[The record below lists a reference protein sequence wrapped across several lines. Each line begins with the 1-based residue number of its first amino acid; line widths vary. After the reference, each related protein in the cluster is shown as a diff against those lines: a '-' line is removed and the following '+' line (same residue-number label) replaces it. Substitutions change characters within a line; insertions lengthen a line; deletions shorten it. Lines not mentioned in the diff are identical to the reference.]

1 MTDVS
6 VPASGLRKI
15 GLWALRIAVAGLFL
29 FAGVIKLTG
38 QPMMVQEFETVGLGQ
53 WFRYATGVLEV
64 IGAVMVL
71 VPKVSALGGCLLLLV
86 DVGAFVAQVTVLHKD
101 WIHTIVI
108 GIVIGFLIYLVVP
121 DTISHHLYVG
131 PKWFS

>member
-6 VPASGLRKI
+6 TPTSGLRRI
-15 GLWALRIAVAGLFL
+15 GLWALRIVVAGLFL
-29 FAGVIKLTG
+29 FAGFMKLTG

-64 IGAVMVL
+64 IGAIMVL
-71 VPKVSALGGCLLLLV
+71 VPTVSALGGCLLLLV
-86 DVGAFVAQVTVLHKD
+86 DVGAFVAQVTVIRMD

-108 GIVIGFLIYLVVP
+108 GIVIGLLIYLQRQQLRG
-121 DTISHHLYVG
+121 HLG
-131 PKWFS
+131 L

>member
-6 VPASGLRKI
+6 TPTSGLKGM
-15 GLWALRIAVAGLFL
+15 GLWVLRIVVAGLFL
-29 FAGVIKLTG
+29 FAGFMKLTG
-38 QPMMVQEFETVGLGQ
+38 QPTMVEEFEIVGLGQ

-108 GIVIGFLIYLVVP
+108 GMVIGLLIYLQRRQLR
-121 DTISHHLYVG
+121 DRMGL
-131 PKWFS
+131 